1 MQKTP
6 RLQEGGSVPIVYISL
21 HGMATFNSIMVG
33 FGFTK
38 MEIFNIWVAVTVVL
52 QITFFS
58 FCYLNEI

>member
-38 MEIFNIWVAVTVVL
+38 MEIFNI
-52 QITFFS
+52 
-58 FCYLNEI
+58 